1 MNEEE
6 LKRAFEEME
15 QENRALKYRCEEK
28 ETYVIG
34 GMEYNWQRAI
44 KLSEEQAKAI
54 GWFIGETDIDYY
66 IEKASEVREEI
77 Q

>member
-1 MNEEE
+1 M
-6 LKRAFEEME
+6 
-15 QENRALKYRCEEK
+15 EK

-44 KLSEEQAKAI
+44 RMTEEQAKAVE
-54 GWFIGETDIDYY
+54 WFIEETDIDYY
-66 IEKASEVREEI
+66 IEKASEVKEETK